1 MPRLLPLTLPVLLLA
16 ACAGTPRPSASPL
29 EPVAPRPDLAM
40 GGIGPVLGISLGA
53 AACPGAPQT
62 MLFYPF
68 SEAERKALEE
78 SARCLKANPGQRV
91 VLRGHGAGDA
101 ARQAAAAALQG
112 AGASAAQIV
121 PSFGAATAGDKPAV
135 ELYYPPV
142 AQP

>member
-1 MPRLLPLTLPVLLLA
+1 MPRLLPLTVPVLLLA
-16 ACAGTPRPSASPL
+16 ACATTPLPHASPP

-40 GGIGPVLGISLGA
+40 RGIGPVLAISLGE

-78 SARCLKANPGQRV
+78 SARCLKANPRQRV

-121 PSFGAATAGDKPAV
+121 PSFGAARADDKQAV